1 MKKLISLTV
10 AAAALAVGSAVVSAQ
25 GHGGGGARDGAYGS
39 RHGGGGRA
47 NVPAGGWQRTAAQHN
62 GWHGGNHG
70 HWHGGYG
77 GWRRGWYGGYGPRIG
92 FYGAPSVWI
101 GAPYPYYSPYP
112 VYAPPY
118 PVYADQGPMVYVER
132 PPIRAEPPPPTYAP
146 PPVAAATPQPVQ
158 PVPQDDVFERYT
170 LSARE
175 LFEFDRA
182 VLRMPQP
189 KLDEIAAVLA
199 RNPQINHVQIT
210 GYTDRIGT
218 DSYNLKLSQ
227 RRADA
232 VKSYLVGKGVAAI
245 RLTAVGRGKAN
256 PVVEC
261 NQTSRPALIKCL
273 EPNRRVEV
281 EQITVE
287 RRIRS

>member
-1 MKKLISLTV
+1 V
-10 AAAALAVGSAVVSAQ
+10 ERYAAA
-25 GHGGGGARDGAYGS
+25 
-39 RHGGGGRA
+39 
-47 NVPAGGWQRTAAQHN
+47 
-62 GWHGGNHG
+62 
-70 HWHGGYG
+70 
-77 GWRRGWYGGYGPRIG
+77 
-92 FYGAPSVWI
+92 
-101 GAPYPYYSPYP
+101 P
-112 VYAPPY
+112 VY
-118 PVYADQGPMVYVER
+118 
-132 PPIRAEPPPPTYAP
+132 AEPPPPTYAP
-146 PPVAAATPQPVQ
+146 PPVAAAPQ
-158 PVPQDDVFERYT
+158 PVPQDDVPLLERYT

-189 KLDEIAAVLA
+189 KLDEIAGVLM
-199 RNPQINHVQIT
+199 RNPQIHRVAIT

-245 RLTAVGRGKAN
+245 RLTAIGRGKAN

-261 NQTSRPALIKCL
+261 HQTSRPALIKCL

-287 RRIRS
+287 RRIR

>member
-1 MKKLISLTV
+1 MKKVIFLTV
-10 AAAALAVGSAVVSAQ
+10 AAVALAIGSGMVSAQ
-25 GHGGGGARDGAYGS
+25 GHGGGGGGAYGS
-39 RHGGGGRA
+39 RHGGGGA
-47 NVPAGGWQRTAAQHN
+47 HWNGG
-62 GWHGGNHG
+62 GYGGR
-70 HWHGGYG
+70 WYGGYG
-77 GWRRGWYGGYGPRIG
+77 GWRGGWYGGYGPRVGI
-92 FYGAPSVWI
+92 YL
-101 GAPYPYYSPYP
+101 GAPYPYYYPYAG
-112 VYAPPY
+112 YAPPY
-118 PVYADQGPMVYVER
+118 PAYVDPGPIVYVER
-132 PPIRAEPPPPTYAP
+132 PQPAPPTYAP
-146 PPVAAATPQPVQ
+146 PPMAAATPQPV
-158 PVPQDDVFERYT
+158 PQDEVLEHYT

-182 VLRMPQP
+182 SCACHSRNST
-189 KLDEIAAVLA
+189 IAAVLM
-199 RNPQINHVQIT
+199 RNPQINHVNIS

-245 RLTAVGRGKAN
+245 RLTAVGKGKSN
-256 PVVEC
+256 PVIEC
-261 NQTSRPALIKCL
+261 HQTSRPLLIKCL

>member
-1 MKKLISLTV
+1 MKKVIFLTV
-10 AAAALAVGSAVVSAQ
+10 AAVALAIGSGMVSAQ
-25 GHGGGGARDGAYGS
+25 GHGGGGAYGS
-39 RHGGGGRA
+39 RHGGGGA
-47 NVPAGGWQRTAAQHN
+47 HWNGG
-62 GWHGGNHG
+62 GYGGHRY
-70 HWHGGYG
+70 GGYG
-77 GWRRGWYGGYGPRIG
+77 GWRGGWYGGYGPRVG
-92 FYGAPSVWI
+92 FYLGV
-101 GAPYPYYSPYP
+101 PYPYYYPYAS
-112 VYAPPY
+112 YAPPY
-118 PVYADQGPMVYVER
+118 PAYVDPGPTVYVER
-132 PPIRAEPPPPTYAP
+132 PQPAPPTYAP
-146 PPVAAATPQPVQ
+146 PPVAAATPQPV
-158 PVPQDDVFERYT
+158 PQDEVFERYT

-189 KLDEIAAVLA
+189 KLDEIAAILV
-199 RNPQINHVQIT
+199 RNPQINNVSIN

-245 RLTAVGRGKAN
+245 RLTAVGKGKSN

-287 RRIRS
+287 RRVRS

>member
-10 AAAALAVGSAVVSAQ
+10 AAVALAIGSGMASAQ
-25 GHGGGGARDGAYGS
+25 GHGGSGGRDGAYGS

-47 NVPAGGWQRTAAQHN
+47 NVPAAGWRGASAQYG
-62 GWHGGNHG
+62 GWHGGSRG
-70 HWHGGYG
+70 HWNGGYA
-77 GWRRGWYGGYGPRIG
+77 RRGGWYGGYGPRVG
-92 FYGAPSVWI
+92 FYAGPSVWI

-112 VYAPPY
+112 IYAPPY
-118 PVYADQGPMVYVER
+118 PVYADQGPTVYVER
-132 PPIRAEPPPPTYAP
+132 PPISAEPAP
-146 PPVAAATPQPVQ
+146 PPYVPPPRVAAAPQ
-158 PVPQDDVFERYT
+158 PVPQDEVLERYT

-189 KLDEIAAVLA
+189 KLDEIAAILV
-199 RNPQINHVQIT
+199 RNPQINHVNIS

-245 RLTAVGRGKAN
+245 RLTAVGKGKSN

-287 RRIRS
+287 RRVRS

>member
-1 MKKLISLTV
+1 V
-10 AAAALAVGSAVVSAQ
+10 
-25 GHGGGGARDGAYGS
+25 
-39 RHGGGGRA
+39 
-47 NVPAGGWQRTAAQHN
+47 
-62 GWHGGNHG
+62 
-70 HWHGGYG
+70 
-77 GWRRGWYGGYGPRIG
+77 G
-92 FYGAPSVWI
+92 FYRGPSVWI

-118 PVYADQGPMVYVER
+118 PVYADQGPTVYVER
-132 PPIRAEPPPPTYAP
+132 PPISAEPAP
-146 PPVAAATPQPVQ
+146 PPYVPPPRAAAAPQ
-158 PVPQDDVFERYT
+158 PVPQDEVLERYT

-189 KLDEIAAVLA
+189 KLDEIAAILV
-199 RNPQINHVQIT
+199 RNPQINHVNIS

-232 VKSYLVGKGVAAI
+232 VKSYLVSKGVSAI
-245 RLTAVGRGKAN
+245 RLTAVGKGKSN